1 MAAVETMALRGTP
14 TAHISK
20 SHHTVAR
27 CSPAL
32 SSRGRHSAVSAPR
45 RSALAA
51 SLRIAP
57 CTKLNVKSFRG
68 PKTSLGRGTRQLYI
82 QAVAG
87 QNAEPAGLA
96 PDAPVPAKDRGS
108 LSQVGYN
115 TLAIVVIAAV
125 VGTTF
130 FFNRES
136 IATPGGLAAFMLIF
150 ASEIGDKTFFIAAL
164 LAMRMNKLLVF
175 LGSSLA
181 LTIMTFISVS
191 MGRAFK
197 AVPDSLAYSW
207 PLGKFAA
214 VVLFV
219 YFGIKMLKES
229 YGTEPNAEGEEFN
242 DANEVVTKSGERR
255 PTWWAKWATPIAT
268 LLETFTLIFIAEW
281 GDRSMFAIIT
291 LSAAATSAQ
300 SVFFGAL
307 GGHFAA
313 TAIAVIAGTLM
324 AKYLSE
330 RMMGMIGG
338 WLFLLFAALTAMGI

>member
-1 MAAVETMALRGTP
+1 
-14 TAHISK
+14 
-20 SHHTVAR
+20 
-27 CSPAL
+27 
-32 SSRGRHSAVSAPR
+32 
-45 RSALAA
+45 
-51 SLRIAP
+51 
-57 CTKLNVKSFRG
+57 
-68 PKTSLGRGTRQLYI
+68 
-82 QAVAG
+82 
-87 QNAEPAGLA
+87 
-96 PDAPVPAKDRGS
+96 
-108 LSQVGYN
+108 
-115 TLAIVVIAAV
+115 
-125 VGTTF
+125 
-130 FFNRES
+130 
-136 IATPGGLAAFMLIF
+136 
-150 ASEIGDKTFFIAAL
+150 
-164 LAMRMNKLLVF
+164 
-175 LGSSLA
+175 
-181 LTIMTFISVS
+181 

-330 RMMGMIGG
+330 RMVSLSGRGVRVGLCGAMHPVGLTNALLWRRTDGHDWRLAVPLIRRPHGHGHLEVHPLSFAGNVRRCLNCMIPP
-338 WLFLLFAALTAMGI
+338 TVQ